1 MNSDITCSYPLKE
14 LLEYHK
20 KHGKEV
26 STMTTIV
33 EDPSKYGVCV
43 VGEEGKV
50 IKFSEKPKE
59 FLSNKI
65 NVGLYVMNC
74 SIIDK
79 IGHIIS

>member
-1 MNSDITCSYPLKE
+1 
-14 LLEYHK
+14 
-20 KHGKEV
+20 
-26 STMTTIV
+26 MTTIV